1 MDSTAG
7 QISTE
12 RFQLD
17 QFLKIFP
24 HAPVGQPQKTIHP
37 DFVIPT
43 CGHVVGIE
51 LTQLYKTGQNYNFH
65 PKKIEAFREK
75 IVSLAKDIYSSK
87 ITAPP
92 DVGVLFSEIALANAE
107 VTARKL
113 VAVIEKLASGDV
125 AQCVVTH
132 DEMDMPQEFSIIRF
146 NRVPSHVNCLWTVVQ
161 SGWIPD
167 LDKSAIQTAISKK
180 NKKIAKYQECAD
192 EIWLLLVMDQIY
204 LSSSFNVLDSIID
217 QTYISAFSKTIL
229 FSCID
234 KRYWILKT
242 AAPN

>member
-24 HAPVGQPQKTIHP
+24 HAPVGQPKKTTHP
-37 DFVIPT
+37 DFIIRTSDGVL
-43 CGHVVGIE
+43 GIE
-51 LTQLYKTGQNYNFH
+51 LTQLYKTGQNYNSQ
-65 PKKIEAFREK
+65 PRQIEAFREK

-87 ITAPP
+87 NAAPP
-92 DVGVLFSEIALANAE
+92 DVGVLFSEIALTDAK

-113 VAVIEKLASGDV
+113 VAVIEKLASGDE

-167 LDKSAIQTAISKK
+167 LDKSTIQTAISKK
-180 NKKIAKYQECAD
+180 NEKIAQYRKYAD
-192 EIWLLLVMDQIY
+192 ELWLLLVMDQIY
-204 LSSSFNVLDSIID
+204 LSSSFQIPDSIIAH
-217 QTYISAFSKTIL
+217 TYDSAFNKTIL

-234 KRYWILKT
+234 KKWRSLNTT
-242 AAPN
+242 APK